1 MSWSIISTSLFEAAS
16 GRNLSVEFKWL
27 NDNGILA
34 CPIDLAEVVEVD
46 LDRLDV
52 LHFSLHDCWRDG
64 KMARFVQD
72 PAQSLRI
79 SLGNDDFLSECR
91 LTENETLR
99 LSSSRLLT
107 GDLFANDSKF
117 KRIETNM
124 LGQCLAYK
132 NEW

>member
-1 MSWSIISTSLFEAAS
+1 
-16 GRNLSVEFKWL
+16 
-27 NDNGILA
+27 
-34 CPIDLAEVVEVD
+34 
-46 LDRLDV
+46 
-52 LHFSLHDCWRDG
+52 
-64 KMARFVQD
+64 MARFVQD

-132 NEW
+132 NE